1 MKTPTSYAATA
12 EVTELNEYSFYYNEG
27 LENKRT
33 RAPFLGFYGKL
44 YVLHPN

>member
-1 MKTPTSYAATA
+1 MKIHTSYVATA

-33 RAPFLGFYGKL
+33 RAPFLGLYG
-44 YVLHPN
+44 